1 MEQVFIK
8 GNCIDL
14 RPAEPRDAVLFATCN
29 NSPEARQSF
38 FTHTP
43 CSLHNEEKRV
53 AEFYRPGGDYIP
65 LVICKK
71 DLYEIGLGVTAFH
84 RLDYVSRAAVF
95 SICIPEEKNWGYG
108 YGQEATAL
116 MMEYGFDILNL
127 NRIQLHVWE
136 KNERAIRAY
145 GKTGFQ
151 REGLLREAMYHNG
164 EYCNFMVMGLLAREW
179 RSMPKRGCD
188 RQDSSLQRC

>member
-1 MEQVFIK
+1 MVQAFIR
-8 GNCIDL
+8 GNGIDL
-14 RPAEPRDAVLFATCN
+14 RPAEPADAALFAACN
-29 NSPEARQSF
+29 NSPEARLSF

-43 CSLHNEEKRV
+43 CSLHGEEKRV

-71 DLYEIGLGVTAFH
+71 DLDEGGLGVTAFH
-84 RLDYVSRAAVF
+84 RLDFVSRAAVF
-95 SICIPEEKNWGYG
+95 SICFPEAKNWGHG
-108 YGQEATAL
+108 YGQEATGL

-145 GKTGFQ
+145 GKAGFQ
-151 REGLLREAMYHNG
+151 REGLLREAMFHNG
-164 EYCNFMVMGLLAREW
+164 EYCSFLVMGLLAREW
-179 RSMPKRGCD
+179 RSMPTPVCD
-188 RQDSSLQRC
+188 WQDSTSKRS

>member
-8 GNCIDL
+8 GNNIDL
-14 RPAEPRDAVLFATCN
+14 RPAEPDDAALFAACN
-29 NSPEARQSF
+29 NSAEARLSF

-43 CSLHNEEKRV
+43 CSLHNEERRI
-53 AEFYRPGGDYIP
+53 AEFYRSGTDYIP

-71 DLYEIGLGVTAFH
+71 NLYEGGLGVTAFH
-84 RLDYVSRAAVF
+84 RLDYVSRAAIF
-95 SICIPEEKNWGYG
+95 SICIPETNNWGHG
-108 YGQEATAL
+108 YGQEATRL
-116 MMEYGFDILNL
+116 MMEYGFEILNL

-145 GKTGFQ
+145 GKAGFQ

-164 EYCNFMVMGLLAREW
+164 EYCNFLVMGLLAREW
-179 RSMPKRGCD
+179 RSLD
-188 RQDSSLQRC
+188 RSGL